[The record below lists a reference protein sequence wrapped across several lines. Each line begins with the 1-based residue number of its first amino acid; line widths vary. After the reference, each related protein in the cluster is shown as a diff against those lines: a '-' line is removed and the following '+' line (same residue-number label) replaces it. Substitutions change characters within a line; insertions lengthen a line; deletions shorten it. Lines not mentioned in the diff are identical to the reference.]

1 MRQLPKPESKSGA
14 TKYKGRIFNQILP
27 DTGLS
32 GRALTASMSIMCYLA
47 CLALGTLIIVSKS
60 VNLWSSNIASEV
72 TVQVRPAD
80 GIDIQTAIDAA
91 VSLLKETP
99 GVTATTVLDQSDAAE
114 LLEPWLGS
122 GKVLEE
128 LPIPRLIS
136 VIIDPES
143 PPDYE
148 ALAKNVTDSVP
159 GGTLDTHRQWQA
171 QITQTAG
178 TFKMSSY
185 GVLFLVCIA
194 AIALVIFATRAAME
208 ANRDTI
214 QVLHLAGAEDN
225 FVAYQVQRHFLK
237 MGARAGII
245 GMTGGLASFAALAFA
260 TKADQTAGFAQASR
274 QLLYGPLAFTAE
286 NYAVLVLVPLMAT
299 LICVV
304 TARLAVVTML
314 RRVV

>member
-1 MRQLPKPESKSGA
+1 MRQLPKAENSSRSN
-14 TKYKGRIFNQILP
+14 KYKGRIFNQILP

-47 CLALGTLIIVSKS
+47 CLALGTLIIVNKS

-72 TVQVRPAD
+72 TVQIRPAN
-80 GIDIQTAIDAA
+80 GIEMSTAIEAA
-91 VSLLKETP
+91 VNLLKETP
-99 GVTATTVLDQSDAAE
+99 GVTSTTVLDQSDAAE

-128 LPIPRLIS
+128 LPIPRLVS
-136 VIIDPES
+136 VLIDPEA

-148 ALAKNVTDSVP
+148 KLAEEVKANVP

-178 TFKMSSY
+178 TFKLSSY
-185 GVLFLVCIA
+185 GILFLVSFA
-194 AIALVIFATRAAME
+194 AVALVIFATRAAME

-225 FVAYQVQRHFLK
+225 FIAFQVQRHFLK
-237 MGARAGII
+237 MGARAGLI
-245 GMTGGLASFAALAFA
+245 GMAGGLASFAALAYA

-286 NYAVLVLVPLMAT
+286 NYAVLVLVPLVAT
-299 LICVV
+299 LISVV
-304 TARLAVVTML
+304 TARLAVVAML

>member
-1 MRQLPKPESKSGA
+1 MRQLPKAENSSRA
-14 TKYKGRIFNQILP
+14 SKYKGRIFNQILP

-47 CLALGTLIIVSKS
+47 CLALGTLIIVNKS

-72 TVQVRPAD
+72 TVQIRPAN
-80 GIDIQTAIDAA
+80 GIEMDTAIEAA
-91 VSLLKETP
+91 VNLLNETP
-99 GVTATTVLDQSDAAE
+99 GVTSTTVLDQSDAAE

-136 VIIDPES
+136 VLIDPES
-143 PPDYE
+143 PPDYGK
-148 ALAKNVTDSVP
+148 LAEDIKANVP
-159 GGTLDTHRQWQA
+159 GGTLDTHRQWQT

-178 TFKMSSY
+178 TFKLASY
-185 GVLFLVCIA
+185 GILLLVSFA

-225 FVAYQVQRHFLK
+225 FIAFQVQRHFLK
-237 MGARAGII
+237 MGVRAGLI
-245 GMTGGLASFAALAFA
+245 GMAGGLASFAALAFA
-260 TKADQTAGFAQASR
+260 TKADQTAGFSQASQ
-274 QLLYGPLAFTAE
+274 QLLYGPLAFTME
-286 NYAVLVLVPLMAT
+286 NYAVLLLVPLVAT
-299 LICVV
+299 LISVV
-304 TARLAVVTML
+304 TARFAVVTML
-314 RRVV
+314 RRVL

>member
-1 MRQLPKPESKSGA
+1 MQARASKAPK
-14 TKYKGRIFNQILP
+14 TKYRGRIFSQILP

-72 TVQVRPAD
+72 TVQIRPANGAD
-80 GIDIQTAIDAA
+80 LETAINKA
-91 VSLLKETP
+91 VAVLKATP
-99 GVTATTVLDQSDAAE
+99 GVTATTVLEQSDAAE

-122 GKVLEE
+122 AKVLEE

-136 VIIDPES
+136 VEIDPDN
-143 PPDYE
+143 PPDYDR
-148 ALAKNVTDSVP
+148 LANDIAVQVP

-178 TFKMSSY
+178 TFTLSSY
-185 GVLFLVCIA
+185 GILLLVSIA

-214 QVLHLAGAEDN
+214 QVLHLAGAEN
-225 FVAYQVQRHFLK
+225 SFIAFQVQRHFLK
-237 MGARAGII
+237 MGVRAGII
-245 GMTGGLASFAALAFA
+245 GMIGGLASFAALGIA
-260 TKADQTAGFAQASR
+260 TKGDQTGDLAQVGR
-274 QLLYGPLAFTAE
+274 QLLYGPLSFTPE
-286 NYAVLVLVPLMAT
+286 NYALLTIVPLVAT
-299 LICVV
+299 LICVT
-304 TARLAVVTML
+304 TARLAVVSML
-314 RRVV
+314 RRVL